1 MQTGILTRASDPLL
15 APFLSA
21 TDPAESD
28 RLLAQLVSETG
39 QPVIRGIVRSHL
51 KTCFW
56 PGAFGPEDQDVEDV
70 SGEVVLRLVTRLRQF
85 KADPVGHSI
94 HNLRGY
100 VAGMAYNACDQ
111 YLRGKYPQRQR
122 LKNKLRYI
130 LTHREGLALWEGE
143 EQHRWCGLAQWCSQ
157 RDPARAAR
165 PDQLHPAHTSGE
177 AALMSRG
184 EAEAL
189 KLPELLRVIFE
200 RLGAPCLLD
209 DLVSFVADLLG
220 IRDQAPLSNPDPDY
234 GRAAGS
240 VSKAAEE
247 LAAVLDQRMTLK
259 RVWEEISGLPPRQRA
274 ALLLNLR
281 DPQGRGVIHLLPI
294 VRVASIRDIA
304 QALEMPAEELA
315 GIWAK
320 LPWEDLLIAGLLGVT
335 RQQVINLRKSA
346 RERLA
351 RRLAR
356 EVGLS
361 RGT

>member
-1 MQTGILTRASDPLL
+1 M
-15 APFLSA
+15 
-21 TDPAESD
+21 
-28 RLLAQLVSETG
+28 AQLVGETA
-39 QPVIRGIVRSHL
+39 QPVIRDIVRSHL
-51 KTCFW
+51 RTCFR
-56 PGAFGPEDQDVEDV
+56 PGAFGPEHQDVEDV
-70 SGEVVLRLVTRLRQF
+70 SAEIVLRLVTRLREF
-85 KADPVGHSI
+85 KADPVRHPI

-100 VAGMAYNACDQ
+100 VAGMAHNACDQ
-111 YLRGKYPQRQR
+111 YLRCKYPQRAR

-143 EQHRWCGLAQWCSQ
+143 QQRRLCGLALWCSQ
-157 RDPARAAR
+157 RDPAAAAR
-165 PDQLHPAHTSGE
+165 TDQLHHERTSGE

-200 RLGAPCLLD
+200 RVGAPCLLD
-209 DLVSFVADLLG
+209 DLVSLVANLLG
-220 IRDQAPLSNPDPDY
+220 IRDQAPLSKPDPDY
-234 GRAAGS
+234 ACAAGA
-240 VSKAAEE
+240 VSKQAEE

-281 DPQGRGVIHLLPI
+281 DPQGRGVINLLPL
-294 VRVASIRDIA
+294 VRVASIREIA

-320 LPWEDLLIAGLLGVT
+320 LPWEDLVIAGFLGVT

-351 RRLAR
+351 RRLGSAL
-356 EVGLS
+356 GPC